1 MKSIYTIALAAL
13 VFLVFGVGSAGAQQ
27 MKEKTV
33 KEQLVGTWRV
43 LSAVSEIHGR
53 KTELFGPTPKG
64 QYIFTSEGYFSINII
79 RSGRTKFASDN
90 RTTGRAEENKEAVV
104 GSIST
109 FGNYTLNSDGSINL
123 QIVGSSFRRCGAR
136 RGHVRRRSSAD
147 FSNCFEI
154 SGRETT
160 PRLRPSSRAHSA
172 PAKFVAGSSG
182 NLSITFLILRFGTSR
197 SSAGER

>member
-79 RSGRTKFASDN
+79 RSGRTKFASNN

-123 QIVGSSFRRCGAR
+123 QIVGSSFPNWDDTKQK
-136 RGHVRRRSSAD
+136 HLV
-147 FSNCFEI
+147 EI
-154 SGRETT
+154 KDDEMKWTDPT
-160 PRLRPSSRAHSA
+160 D
-172 PAKFVAGSSG
+172 
-182 NLSITFLILRFGTSR
+182 
-197 SSAGER
+197 SAGGSAVITLQRAKSGERYPQRDEN